1 MTKENKID
9 IKNRVLA
16 VVGNSKEFDETIE
29 IYEKG
34 MKSNDLKET
43 KESLNWMFNMS
54 NINMVRQNVL
64 KLMKGDELGDDDKI
78 WKYLDDYTEIYKM
91 CLDEIFDK
99 K

>member
-1 MTKENKID
+1 
-9 IKNRVLA
+9 
-16 VVGNSKEFDETIE
+16 
-29 IYEKG
+29 